1 MSWNNKEPANLKI
14 DRLRLLDLKNKKKR
28 GLKKVSRASS
38 TCVTLNTL
46 HTSWEF
52 RKKRREL
59 DRKKFLK
66 K

>member
-14 DRLRLLDLKNKKKR
+14 DQLRLFDLKNKKKR
-28 GLKKVSRASS
+28 GMKKVNRASS

-46 HTSWEF
+46 YTQWEF
-52 RKKRREL
+52 KKRREL
-59 DRKKFLK
+59 EKKFLK